1 MTDTYH
7 MVHIA
12 QSELQE
18 LVGEDGSCI
27 RETEQG
33 MVRKDRPQSHC
44 TRMEDSLLTET
55 AQASMS
61 MDNLN
66 LFADDNVSKYGE
78 ERKDGGH
85 RRLAVDDEEGH
96 MVDLESVCEVADPS
110 ATLVRMGD
118 DNDFVS
124 AVDQLL
130 DWLIRSV

>member
-1 MTDTYH
+1 

-27 RETEQG
+27 GETEQG

-78 ERKDGGH
+78 EGKDGGH
-85 RRLAVDDEEGH
+85 CRLAVDDEEGH

-110 ATLVRMGD
+110 ATLVCMGD

-130 DWLIRSV
+130 EWLIRSV